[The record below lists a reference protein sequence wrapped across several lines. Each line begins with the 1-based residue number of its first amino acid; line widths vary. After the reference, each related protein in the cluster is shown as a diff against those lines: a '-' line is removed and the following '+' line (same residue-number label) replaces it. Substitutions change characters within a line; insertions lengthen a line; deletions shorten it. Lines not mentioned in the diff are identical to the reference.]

1 MVSKVNRGKSILASL
16 DWSIVFVY
24 LLLVFI
30 GWISI
35 YAAVYDEDHSGIV
48 DMSQRY
54 GMQLIWIF
62 AGLVVALVMLLL
74 DVRFYS
80 VFANYVYLAIM
91 LLLVFVLFFG
101 IEVNGAKSWIAIG
114 NVRLQPAEMAKVAT
128 ALALAK
134 LMSGHSFK
142 LDRISSI
149 AKIATLILI
158 PVVLIFLQHDVGSA
172 LVFVSFIIMFYREG
186 LSGWVMSLFVFLIAI
201 FFLSLTLDPYVIYLI
216 ITGASFAVYAVLS
229 RRFMRAILLAVTF
242 ACIYICAGIATDW
255 LDITVSNEIVALA
268 CCGIFI
274 VGGLYKALKNKPHY
288 IYVIVAFFIAT
299 AVFSYSVDYVV
310 DNVLEP
316 HQRVRIEN
324 LVGKNIDLQKTGYNV
339 HQSEIAIGSGRFTG
353 KGFLQGT
360 QTRYN
365 YVPEQSTDFIF
376 CTIGEEWGFIGCFV
390 VITLYLILSIR
401 LVLISERQKSTFAR
415 IYGYCVVSI
424 IFFHFFINIAM
435 TIGLA
440 PVIGIPLPFISY
452 GGSSLWTFT
461 ALLFIMLKLDASR
474 FQ

>member
-1 MVSKVNRGKSILASL
+1 MSNRGKSILANL

-24 LLLVFI
+24 LALVLI

-35 YAAVYDEDHSGIV
+35 YAAVYDEDHSSIV

-54 GMQLIWIF
+54 GLQLIWIF

-74 DVRFYS
+74 DARFYA
-80 VFANYVYLAIM
+80 VFANYIYVTILF
-91 LLLVFVLFFG
+91 LLVFVLFFG
-101 IEVNGAKSWIAIG
+101 IEVNGAKSWLAIG
-114 NVRLQPAEMAKVAT
+114 SVRLQPAELAKVAT

-134 LMSGHSFK
+134 LMSEHNFK
-142 LDRISSI
+142 LEKISSI
-149 AKIATLILI
+149 AKIAALILI
-158 PVVLIFLQHDVGSA
+158 PVVLIFLQHDMGSA
-172 LVFVSFIIMFYREG
+172 LVFVSFSIMLYREG
-186 LSGWVMSLFVFLIAI
+186 LSGWFMSLFIFLIAI
-201 FFLSLTLDPYVIYLI
+201 FLLSLTLESYVIYLI
-216 ITGASFAVYAVLS
+216 IAGASFVVYGVLS
-229 RRFMRAILLAVTF
+229 RRFMRTVLLVAIFVCMYVGVGLIVDLLNVA
-242 ACIYICAGIATDW
+242 
-255 LDITVSNEIVALA
+255 VSNEIIVLA
-268 CCGIFI
+268 CSGAFI
-274 VGGLYKALKNKPHY
+274 LYGMAHALKSKLHY
-288 IYVIVAFFIAT
+288 LYVIIAFFIASV
-299 AVFSYSVDYVV
+299 AFSYSVDYVV

-324 LVGKNIDLQKTGYNV
+324 LVGKNIDLKDTGYNV
-339 HQSEIAIGSGRFTG
+339 HQSKIAIGSGGFTG

-376 CTIGEEWGFIGCFV
+376 CTIGEEWGFIGTFV
-390 VITLYLILSIR
+390 VIMLYIILLIR
-401 LVLISERQKSTFAR
+401 LVLISERQKSAFAR

-424 IFFHFFINIAM
+424 LFFHFFINIAM

-474 FQ
+474 FR

>member
-1 MVSKVNRGKSILASL
+1 MAKGKSILVNI
-16 DWSIVFVY
+16 DWSIVFIY
-24 LLLVFI
+24 LALVLI

-35 YAAVYDEDHSGIV
+35 YAAVYDEEHSSIL

-74 DVRFYS
+74 DARFYS
-80 VFANYVYLAIM
+80 VFAYYIYLAIL

-101 IEVNGAKSWIAIG
+101 VEVNGAKSWLSIG
-114 NVRLQPAEMAKVAT
+114 SVRLQPAELAKVAT
-128 ALALAK
+128 ALVLAR
-134 LMSGHSFK
+134 LMSEHNFK
-142 LDRISSI
+142 LYKLSNI
-149 AKIATLILI
+149 AKVAGLMLI
-158 PVVLIFLQHDVGSA
+158 PVGLIFLQHDVGSA
-172 LVFVSFIIMFYREG
+172 LVFASFSIMLFREG
-186 LSGWVMSLFVFLIAI
+186 LSGWLMSLFVFFIAI
-201 FFLSLTLDPYVIYLI
+201 FLLSLTLDPYIIYLI
-216 ITGASFAVYAVLS
+216 IAGVSIAVYAVLS
-229 RRFMRAILLAVTF
+229 RRFMRAILLALIFV
-242 ACIYICAGIATDW
+242 CMYIGVGLLCDLIS
-255 LDITVSNEIVALA
+255 LDLSNEIIVLG
-268 CCGIFI
+268 CCGLFCLWGI
-274 VGGLYKALKNKPHY
+274 VEALKSKLRY
-288 IYVIVAFFIAT
+288 IYVIVAFFIAS
-299 AVFSYSVDYVV
+299 VMFSYSVDYVV

-324 LVGKNIDLQKTGYNV
+324 LVGKNIDLQRTGYNV
-339 HQSEIAIGSGRFTG
+339 HQSKIAIGSGGLVG

-376 CTIGEEWGFIGCFV
+376 CTIGEEWGFVGCAVV
-390 VITLYLILSIR
+390 VILYLVLLVR

-474 FQ
+474 FR